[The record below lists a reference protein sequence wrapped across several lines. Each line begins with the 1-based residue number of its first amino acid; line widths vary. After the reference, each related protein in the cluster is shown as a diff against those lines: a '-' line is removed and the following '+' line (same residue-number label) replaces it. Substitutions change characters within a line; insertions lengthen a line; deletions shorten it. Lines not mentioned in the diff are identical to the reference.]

1 MLQRKFRTKLK
12 IWLDRHGIT
21 QKEFAK
27 FAKIDE
33 STVSKACKNKDY
45 TPNTSVMKK
54 ILAAIRKVDHSR
66 TYRSTD
72 FWDM

>member
-12 IWLDRHGIT
+12 MWLDRNGIT

-27 FAKIDE
+27 FAEIDE

-45 TPNTSVMKK
+45 TPNTNVMKK
-54 ILAAIRKVDHSR
+54 ILAAIRKVDHSH

-72 FWDM
+72 FWDI